1 MPDEE
6 VISENASRFKSEPT
20 VVIPK
25 PPVDCNWKKSQVI
38 TFTNLKKLFAKP
50 FHHALKE
57 TGKVRIT
64 QIVPDSSGRSFT
76 IHAKLVGDK
85 TLEYTW
91 TQFWWERG
99 PKENRKEGF
108 YYCALFNNQPN
119 SNPSDTKPARSR
131 NKSKRKK

>member
-50 FHHALKE
+50 FHHALK
-57 TGKVRIT
+57 
-64 QIVPDSSGRSFT
+64 
-76 IHAKLVGDK
+76 
-85 TLEYTW
+85 
-91 TQFWWERG
+91 
-99 PKENRKEGF
+99 
-108 YYCALFNNQPN
+108 
-119 SNPSDTKPARSR
+119 
-131 NKSKRKK
+131 